1 MVSVT
6 AEAKDLLQDLLQQA
20 EQQGAVVDENISI
33 RLAQTAP
40 VEGETEQV
48 GLSLVLD
55 EAHEGDQVVEHE
67 GKRVLLVDPSTS
79 DLLQG
84 ITLDAVDTPEGRRLT
99 FHQ

>member
-1 MVSVT
+1 MVTVT
-6 AEAKDLLQDLLQQA
+6 AEAKDLLQELLRQA
-20 EQQGAVVDENISI
+20 EQQGAPVDENTSI

-40 VEGETEQV
+40 VEGQEGQV

-55 EAHEGDQVVEHE
+55 EPHEGDQVVEHE
-67 GKRVLLVDPSTS
+67 GKKILLVDPATS

-84 ITLDAVDTPEGRRLT
+84 VTLDAVDTPDGRRLT

>member
-6 AEAKDLLQDLLQQA
+6 SEAKDLLRDLLQQA
-20 EQQGAVVDENISI
+20 EQQGAAVEEETSI

-40 VEGETEQV
+40 VDSQTGEV

-55 EAHEGDQVVEHE
+55 QPHEGDQVVEHA
-67 GKRVLLVDPSTS
+67 GKKVLLVDPSTS
-79 DLLQG
+79 DLLEG